1 MPIEMPKGLPFSVD
15 TWSPSSRRK
24 RYHFLTHAHKDH
36 CTGIS
41 LYSSYPIYAAHLT
54 KTLILQLF
62 PQVEDSLFVGIEV
75 GESVVIDDPDGP
87 FTVTAFNANH
97 CPGAVMFLF
106 EGHFGNI
113 LHTGDCRL
121 TPEYLQNLPEK
132 YIGKKGREPKCPL
145 DYVFLDCTFGK
156 FSLKIPSKNAAIR
169 QVINCIWKH
178 PNVPIVYLACDLLG
192 QEEIL
197 VEVSRTF
204 GSKIYVNKDTNAEC
218 LQALKLIAPDILS
231 QDVSSRFQVFEGF
244 PKLYER
250 AKAKLMEAQANFQ
263 PEPLIIRPSS
273 QWYACEVEH
282 LEVKRQKRKQ
292 SFEEAEKD
300 SFGVW
305 HVCYSIHS
313 SQEELEWALQ
323 LLQPRRVVSTTP
335 NCRAVELDYVK
346 NHCMGAKV
354 SSDDPIWKL
363 LDINMEAGISF
374 PQAPQKVPI
383 EDCSYFNMVDSGIH
397 VIETNQLQQSNPSTN
412 CAELQLNLSSPSK
425 KPPLTLFGRARLG
438 FQDFRFLHR
447 EEKRVPVEFNPPPIV
462 AIERGQES
470 SLDEVGSVEVQCEK
484 IGENEMKVGNNDSHS
499 NIGSSDCLGASLRR
513 LYRSM
518 HVPVPKPLPSLVELM
533 NATKRT
539 KRRIQL

>member
-1 MPIEMPKGLPFSVD
+1 MTIEMPKGLPFSVD

-41 LYSSYPIYAAHLT
+41 LYSSYPIYATHLT

-75 GESVVIDDPDGP
+75 GESLVIDDPDGA

-121 TPEYLQNLPEK
+121 TSEYLQSLPEK
-132 YIGKKGREPKCPL
+132 YIGKKGREPRCPL

-156 FSLKIPSKNAAIR
+156 FSRKIPSKNAAIQ

-178 PNVPIVYLACDLLG
+178 PNAPIVYLACDLLG

-218 LQALKLIAPDILS
+218 LQALKLVAPDILS
-231 QDVSSRFQVFEGF
+231 QDASSRFQVFEGF
-244 PKLYER
+244 PKLYDR
-250 AKAKLMEAQANFQ
+250 AKATFMEAQANFQ

-292 SFEEAEKD
+292 SFVEAEKD

-313 SQEELEWALQ
+313 SQEELEWSLQ

-335 NCRAVELDYVK
+335 SCRAMELDYVK
-346 NHCMGAKV
+346 KQCVGATV
-354 SSDDPIWKL
+354 SSDDHIWKL
-363 LDINMEAGISF
+363 LDIDMEAGISF
-374 PQAPQKVPI
+374 PQTPPISLVPI
-383 EDCSYFNMVDSGIH
+383 EEDSAIH
-397 VIETNQLQQSNPSTN
+397 VIETNQLQQRNPSSN
-412 CAELQLNLSSPSK
+412 WAELRLNLSPPSK

-438 FQDFRFLHR
+438 SQDFSLLNK
-447 EEKRVPVEFNPPPIV
+447 EEKRVSTEFNPPPIV
-462 AIERGQES
+462 ANERGQES
-470 SLDEVGSVEVQCEK
+470 SLAGVGSVEVQCEK
-484 IGENEMKVGNNDSHS
+484 IEESDTVGNNGSHS
-499 NIGSSDCLGASLRR
+499 SIGSSDCLAAGLRR

-518 HVPVPKPLPSLVELM
+518 NVPVPQPLPSLVELM
-533 NATKRT
+533 NATKRA